1 MRILHTGDWH
11 LGRTLEGRSR
21 QREQE
26 QFVDE
31 LVEIAD
37 SSGADLILMAG
48 DVYDSVNPPAA
59 AEQLFYE
66 AAARL
71 TAGGRPLVVISGNH
85 DQPERVASVSP
96 LVRRQGITLV
106 GMPTSEPVT
115 VHAAR
120 TGEIAK
126 IAALPYPSEAR
137 LGELLAGDSGEAEL
151 RLAYSARVGRLMNLL
166 GREFTPQTVN
176 LAMSHIYVLG
186 GVESDSER
194 PIQVGGA
201 YTVDPSALSCGA
213 QYTALGHLH
222 RAQRVKG
229 DGMIRYSGS
238 PLAYSFSEA
247 GQAKSVALIE
257 VAPGGEPVFEE
268 IYLRCGRPLVNWKSA
283 GGLQEVYGWLDEGR
297 DEGAFIDLEL
307 RLTEAMSMND
317 IQRLR
322 KSREGIVHIRPVYPQ
337 MEQELEETARSRMP
351 VQELFR
357 KFYQRQT
364 GGAEPEDSLIELFLE
379 LAEEERQESAEEEEN
394 LKEQQEIDFESLT
407 ETGLFGIFGP
417 TGSGKSSLLDA
428 ITLAM
433 YGKVERAVNGTQ
445 GIMNHS
451 EDQLSVA
458 FTFELT
464 SSSGARRYRVERK
477 FKRTG
482 EQSVSN
488 TISRFIEVKDDGDT
502 VMADKLA
509 DVTRCVEE
517 HIGLK
522 MDDFTRAVVLP
533 QGKFA
538 EFLSLRGVDRR
549 QMLQRLFHLE
559 QYGDGLA
566 LKLSRRV
573 KENEAALR
581 AFEAEQQGL
590 GSAGK
595 EDVEAAAV
603 RVQEAERHAAEC
615 RKRLTEAAAR
625 AERFARIRELQEEHA
640 RRGLQ
645 RQALQA
651 QEEQILLLEQKLGKA
666 DEAEKR
672 LPALKAWRSAEEG
685 WKSRHARAEAL
696 EAQASRAGREAEV
709 LAAAEAAA
717 QAALAEGE
725 PALRQEEGL
734 YRRALELEAE
744 LGGLRR
750 ERAALQARREEA
762 ARGLAAGR
770 ESLAREREL
779 LARGQKKQ
787 HELQQS
793 LQPLA

>member
-21 QREQE
+21 QKEQE

-37 SSGADLILMAG
+37 SSGTDLILMAG

-59 AEQLFYE
+59 AEQLFYD

-115 VHAAR
+115 VHALR

-247 GQAKSVALIE
+247 GQAKSVAMID

-297 DEGAFIDLEL
+297 DAGAFIDLEL

-322 KSREGIVHIRPVYPQ
+322 KAREGIVHIRPIYPQ
-337 MEQELEETARSRMP
+337 MEQELEEMSRSRMP

-357 KFYQRQT
+357 RFYQRQT
-364 GGAEPEDSLIELFLE
+364 GGAEPDDSLIALFLE
-379 LAEEERQESAEEEEN
+379 LAEEERH
-394 LKEQQEIDFESLT
+394 
-407 ETGLFGIFGP
+407 
-417 TGSGKSSLLDA
+417 DA
-428 ITLAM
+428 
-433 YGKVERAVNGTQ
+433 
-445 GIMNHS
+445 
-451 EDQLSVA
+451 
-458 FTFELT
+458 
-464 SSSGARRYRVERK
+464 
-477 FKRTG
+477 
-482 EQSVSN
+482 
-488 TISRFIEVKDDGDT
+488 
-502 VMADKLA
+502 
-509 DVTRCVEE
+509 
-517 HIGLK
+517 
-522 MDDFTRAVVLP
+522 
-533 QGKFA
+533 
-538 EFLSLRGVDRR
+538 
-549 QMLQRLFHLE
+549 
-559 QYGDGLA
+559 
-566 LKLSRRV
+566 
-573 KENEAALR
+573 
-581 AFEAEQQGL
+581 
-590 GSAGK
+590 
-595 EDVEAAAV
+595 
-603 RVQEAERHAAEC
+603 
-615 RKRLTEAAAR
+615 
-625 AERFARIRELQEEHA
+625 
-640 RRGLQ
+640 
-645 RQALQA
+645 
-651 QEEQILLLEQKLGKA
+651 
-666 DEAEKR
+666 
-672 LPALKAWRSAEEG
+672 
-685 WKSRHARAEAL
+685 
-696 EAQASRAGREAEV
+696 
-709 LAAAEAAA
+709 
-717 QAALAEGE
+717 AEGE
-725 PALRQEEGL
+725 EN
-734 YRRALELEAE
+734 
-744 LGGLRR
+744 
-750 ERAALQARREEA
+750 
-762 ARGLAAGR
+762 
-770 ESLAREREL
+770 
-779 LARGQKKQ
+779 
-787 HELQQS
+787 
-793 LQPLA
+793 